1 MEGQHSKDSTLKTE
15 EEIKSDSEILDFN
28 NPAFK
33 FIPKG
38 YHEWIQRGYY
48 LVCKS
53 CELEHGVF
61 IGSHKLMVGRKEDGT
76 PILKTR
82 KELGYA

>member
-1 MEGQHSKDSTLKTE
+1 MTQKKHWRQRMNE
-15 EEIKSDSEILDFN
+15 EDKVEQDQLDFTRPN
-28 NPAFK
+28 FS

-38 YHEWIQRGYY
+38 NHDYKQRGYY

-53 CELEHGVF
+53 CELEHGIF
-61 IGSHKLMVGRKEDGT
+61 IGAEKIMVGIDEKGE

-82 KELGYA
+82 KELGMA